1 MRRKTDLFS
10 SFKKFIANV
19 SFRKLQLKKISLN
32 FKTSHCNLK
41 IRDLEAKL
49 CVAFLLFS
57 FWNKLW
63 RVKLKES
70 KHCVEQKTKFNEN
83 GMESKMENP
92 THRFRETNY
101 VLHLYKNRKLKLWWV
116 GAREKKRE
124 HFLYRLFRIF
134 FNICVLSQ
142 CIMA

>member
-19 SFRKLQLKKISLN
+19 SFRKLQLKKIPLN

-57 FWNKLW
+57 F
-63 RVKLKES
+63 
-70 KHCVEQKTKFNEN
+70 
-83 GMESKMENP
+83 
-92 THRFRETNY
+92 
-101 VLHLYKNRKLKLWWV
+101 
-116 GAREKKRE
+116 
-124 HFLYRLFRIF
+124 
-134 FNICVLSQ
+134 
-142 CIMA
+142 